1 MAKTNLKKPAID
13 INDEREIRLRK
24 LAELVSA
31 GISPYPSSS
40 ERADYIVTAAAK
52 KAGTKTQI
60 AGRLMSKRAMGNLTF
75 GHLPDESRRI
85 HIVLRADQVKDPLY
99 QR

>member
-52 KAGTKTQI
+52 KA
-60 AGRLMSKRAMGNLTF
+60 
-75 GHLPDESRRI
+75 
-85 HIVLRADQVKDPLY
+85 
-99 QR
+99 